1 MKIKKYFLSLLV
13 FSIIACNS
21 VYGDNTN
28 MNTLNTSI
36 NLKINN
42 KEYKLILYDN
52 QTAKDFLSMMPLTI
66 TMNDLNANEK
76 YHNLNKS
83 LTTQSSRGG
92 SIKTGDFML
101 YGSNCLV
108 LFYENFSTSYSYTK
122 IGYIENTSGLKDSLG
137 RGSVEIS
144 FSVNK

>member
-1 MKIKKYFLSLLV
+1 MKMKKYFLSLLV
-13 FSIIACNS
+13 FAITACNL

-28 MNTLNTSI
+28 MNTLNNTI

-52 QTAKDFLSMMPLTI
+52 QTAKEFLSMMPLTI

-76 YHNLNKS
+76 YHNLNKT

-101 YGSNCLV
+101 YGNNCLV

-122 IGYIENTSGLKDSLG
+122 IGYIENTSGLKDLLG
-137 RGSVEIS
+137 KGSVEIT
-144 FSVNK
+144 FSAN